1 MIASSRRR
9 SARVTLTTIPAL
21 IMRARTASADLGIV
35 RMNQTTR
42 CTRKSPGAA
51 VNRILF
57 IVAAAAIIWIAVAS
71 GGAMMMRAAERG
83 LAWSISR
90 EIAHGIFHGGGYR

>member
-1 MIASSRRR
+1 
-9 SARVTLTTIPAL
+9 
-21 IMRARTASADLGIV
+21 
-35 RMNQTTR
+35 
-42 CTRKSPGAA
+42 

-71 GGAMMMRAAERG
+71 GNGAMMMRAAERG
-83 LAWSISR
+83 FAWSISR